1 MVRKMLQLTE
11 ITKQY
16 HTARFTLQP
25 ITLRLGRGLYLLC
38 GPNGAGKSTL
48 LKIIATVLRPDCGS
62 VAFAK
67 REATADL
74 YRYRSNLGYLPQTFG
89 FYNRMTGRDFLSY
102 MAGLKGIAPRSARRR
117 VAEVT
122 EMLGLGPYYTGRI
135 AAWSVGQRQQLGL
148 AQALLNDPD
157 LLLLDE
163 PFSGLAS
170 QETERMARLLT
181 RLARD
186 KVIIVSSHLTTDL
199 PLTGVLLLVDGY
211 LEYAGSPDKFLAA
224 AQGKVWAVEIEK
236 EEWLKLRTQYPGSV
250 VYFAGDRRRC
260 KITSDRQPD
269 FPEVTA
275 ISPKLEDAYRYWLR
289 HCGERHG
296 KCRSVS
302 EGCHGN

>member
-1 MVRKMLQLTE
+1 MLQLTE

-16 HTARFTLQP
+16 DKAGFILRP
-25 ITLRLGRGLYLLC
+25 ITLRLDRGLYLLC

-48 LKIIATVLRPDCGS
+48 LKIIATVLRPDRGS
-62 VAFAK
+62 FAFAK

-102 MAGLKGIAPRSARRR
+102 MAGLKGIDPRSARRR

-122 EMLGLGPYYTGRI
+122 EMLGLGPYYAGRI
-135 AAWSVGQRQQLGL
+135 ATWSVGQRQQLGL
-148 AQALLNDPD
+148 AQALLNDPA

-170 QETERMARLLT
+170 QETEQVTRILT
-181 RLARD
+181 GLARD
-186 KVIIVSSHLTTDL
+186 KVIIVSSHLTEL
-199 PLTGVLLLVDGY
+199 PLTGLLLLVNGY
-211 LEYAGSPDKFLAA
+211 LEYAGLPETFLAA
-224 AQGKVWAVEIEK
+224 ARGKVWTVEIEK
-236 EEWLKLRTQYPGSV
+236 EEWLKLQMQYPASI
-250 VYFAGDRRRC
+250 VYFTEARLRC
-260 KITSDRQPD
+260 KIISDRRPD

-275 ISPKLEDAYRYWLR
+275 ISPNLEDAYRYWLR

-296 KCRSVS
+296 KDGSGS
-302 EGCHGN
+302 EGDHGN